1 MISVTAVFAAAAA
14 FSADSGPAA
23 LEQSFDRL
31 IVPAEMEDWL
41 KILAAEPNHVG
52 SPHDKA
58 NAEMVLK
65 LLQEWGWDAHIESF
79 DVLYPTPLSES
90 LEITGPTPF
99 KATLTEPPVAG
110 DETSTRSAAGLPAY
124 VAYQG
129 DGDVTAPLVY
139 VNYGML
145 ADYDELERMGVSVKG
160 KIAIARYG
168 EGWRGLKPK
177 LAQDHG
183 AVGCIIYSDPH
194 EDGYT
199 MDDAYPKGPARP
211 AAGLQRGSVADMPI
225 YPGDPLTP
233 GVGATRDAKRLKI
246 AEAPTVLKIP
256 VLPISWG
263 DAQHFLAT
271 LDGRVVPRAWSGSL
285 PLTYHV
291 GGGGT
296 PVHLAVKSDW
306 SLKPLYDV
314 VATLK
319 GSTYP
324 DEWILRG
331 NHRDGWV
338 FGADDPLSGQV
349 ALLAEAK
356 AIGILVKQGWRPKR
370 TLVYLSWDGEEPG
383 LLGSTEWGETHA
395 VELGKKALLYINTDD
410 NARGFLTAGGSHSLQ
425 HFVNQVADDV
435 TDPETQP
442 SVATRLRAKLQVDGA
457 SPTAGAAARADAL
470 IAADASKD
478 LPIAA
483 LGSGSDW
490 SVFLQHLGL
499 PTIGITYGG
508 ESNSDGVYHSDY
520 DTYEHFSRFVDPGQ
534 VYDTVLAKTVG
545 RLVLRSADAD
555 LPVQRYGDFADEI
568 GRDLTEIEALT
579 VSKREQALIQGKL
592 LSDGLYHLADDPT
605 LSSAPPTP
613 LKAVPHINFAP
624 LEDALDRL
632 RQSARAYDRAL
643 IGKGGALSGAV
654 RDQLVQLTRS
664 TEETLAP
671 EVGLP
676 GRPWYRNLIYAPGRF
691 TGYGAKTLPG
701 VREAIEEQRWADADR
716 YTALTAQ
723 ALTRYADKLDEAVH
737 LINGG

>member
-1 MISVTAVFAAAAA
+1 MRFTSWLIACSALALPGTIAAAPPNQAG
-14 FSADSGPAA
+14 ADQAG
-23 LEQSFDRL
+23 LEKKFD
-31 IVPAEMEDWL
+31 AEIHPDELRDWM
-41 KILAAEPNHVG
+41 KTMASEPNQVG

-58 NAEMVLK
+58 NADYELALFK
-65 LLQEWGWDAHIESF
+65 DWGWDAHIETF
-79 DVLYPTPLSES
+79 EVLYPTPISES
-90 LEITGPTPF
+90 LELLGDRPF
-99 KATLTEPPVAG
+99 KATLREPLVAG
-110 DETSTRSAAGLPAY
+110 DPATAKEGGLPAY

-435 TDPETQP
+435 TDPETQT
-442 SVATRLRAKLQVDGA
+442 SVAKRLRAKLQVDGA

-490 SVFLQHLGL
+490 SVFLQQLGL

-508 ESNSDGVYHSDY
+508 ESNSDCVYHSDY

-568 GRDLTEIEALT
+568 GRDLNGALAGLLQHRADHDASRPT
-579 VSKREQALIQGKL
+579 RHEQILGESERASRFQDVVDQQDI
-592 LSDGLYHLADDPT
+592 
-605 LSSAPPTP
+605 
-613 LKAVPHINFAP
+613 AVAHGGFDVP
-624 LEDALDRL
+624 EDAH
-632 RQSARAYDRAL
+632 
-643 IGKGGALSGAV
+643 
-654 RDQLVQLTRS
+654 
-664 TEETLAP
+664 
-671 EVGLP
+671 
-676 GRPWYRNLIYAPGRF
+676 RP
-691 TGYGAKTLPG
+691 
-701 VREAIEEQRWADADR
+701 
-716 YTALTAQ
+716 
-723 ALTRYADKLDEAVH
+723 
-737 LINGG
+737 